1 MWTEKIGFFKTYV
14 GRPETDWARGCAM
27 NLLGNGLFAAQHG
40 EDAVSVREAELSL
53 RRRLGASERNLLAVQ
68 ANLASSYQLI
78 GRLEDA
84 LSAERDIYSRRLK
97 ICGEDSHDAL
107 VETLNLALILRNTGN
122 KPEAK
127 ELLRARIPVAERS
140 LGREDY
146 VYFRLRWL
154 YAVSLVDA
162 ASTTT
167 LGDLV
172 QAEALLDDTYTRF
185 RRVMG
190 DGHPD
195 TPRIHKRLLEIRGV
209 LARARKC
216 PQCARASSHA

>member
-1 MWTEKIGFFKTYV
+1 
-14 GRPETDWARGCAM
+14 M

-40 EDAVSVREAELSL
+40 EDALSVRETELSM
-53 RRRLGASERNLLAVQ
+53 RRRIGAPAAAILNAQ
-68 ANLASSYQLI
+68 ANLASSYQLL

-84 LSAERDIYSRRLK
+84 LSVERDIYSRRLK

-107 VETLNLALILRNTGN
+107 SETVNLALILRNTGN

-127 ELLRARIPVAERS
+127 ELLQARIPVAERS
-140 LGREDY
+140 LGRENY
-146 VYFRLRWL
+146 VYFRLCWL

-167 LGDLV
+167 LDDLV
-172 QAEALLDDTYTRF
+172 RAEALLDDTYTRF

-195 TPRIHKRLLEIRGV
+195 TPRIHKRLLEVRGV
-209 LARARKC
+209 LA
-216 PQCARASSHA
+216 CARRSSHAY